1 MRWLRGITNSMNMS
15 LCKHQEIVKD
25 RETWCAAVH
34 GGHRVGHNLANEHHP
49 HSPTQVHCPE
59 VRKPPGL
66 LPEGESFERKVG
78 DLQKETY

>member
-1 MRWLRGITNSMNMS
+1 MVAWY
-15 LCKHQEIVKD
+15 HQFNEHEFVQTPGD
-25 RETWCAAVH
+25 SEGQGNLVCCSPW
-34 GGHRVGHNLANEHHP
+34 GHRVGHNLANEHHP